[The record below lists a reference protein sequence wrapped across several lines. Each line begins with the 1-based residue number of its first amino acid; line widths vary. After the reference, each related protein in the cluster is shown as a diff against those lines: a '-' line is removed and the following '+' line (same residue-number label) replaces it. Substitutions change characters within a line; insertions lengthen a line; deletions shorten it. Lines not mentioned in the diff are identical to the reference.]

1 MFYAEGIRISS
12 TFFLSPVPTK
22 GSTEE
27 KCLLLGCCIF
37 MLDHKITTC
46 KITQTGERTS
56 VRKKTATGPRLSLDG
71 PPGRAR
77 ESVNKQVEGEGSRNC
92 LLQMSKCSC
101 TLETLDMACVQ
112 GTMQQRK
119 LYATKRVRAG
129 AAERRRGVRR
139 DARMILF

>member
-1 MFYAEGIRISS
+1 
-12 TFFLSPVPTK
+12 
-22 GSTEE
+22 
-27 KCLLLGCCIF
+27 

-77 ESVNKQVEGEGSRNC
+77 ESVNKQVEEDGSRNRVV
-92 LLQMSKCSC
+92 LQMSKCSC
-101 TLETLDMACVQ
+101 TAKTLDKGCVQ

-119 LYATKRVRAG
+119 RDCSCVVHPSVCEQELL
-129 AAERRRGVRR
+129 R
-139 DARMILF
+139 DAGV